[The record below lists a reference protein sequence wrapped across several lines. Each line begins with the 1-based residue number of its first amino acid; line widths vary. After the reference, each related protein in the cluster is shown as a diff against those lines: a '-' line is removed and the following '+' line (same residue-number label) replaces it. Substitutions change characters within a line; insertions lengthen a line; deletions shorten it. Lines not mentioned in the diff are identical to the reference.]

1 MLFTIFLKGKRQHL
15 LRAPP
20 FNKFFEVQRIGVV
33 VAQAAPDSG
42 IAADDARGP
51 EKAPSFRAQ
60 NPFNSFVS
68 GFG

>member
-1 MLFTIFLKGKRQHL
+1 MLFTIFLRARGSIFSGL
-15 LRAPP
+15 LPSTS
-20 FNKFFEVQRIGVV
+20 FFEVQRIGV

>member
-20 FNKFFEVQRIGVV
+20 FNKFFFEVQRIGV

-42 IAADDARGP
+42 IAAGDARGP
-51 EKAPSFRAQ
+51 EKEPSFRAQ